1 MTNFSTVR
9 IGEENI
15 LALRSFLVEGPAAW
29 ESLQDKLQ
37 ADDETA
43 AGYMSL
49 LYGAFCVAVRRRF
62 SPRYTVG
69 EIVQFVADVRIAAGE
84 DAGLVSPLV
93 AEDMIRR
100 VVGAPPPGDGGSDDV
115 RAVIYAELF
124 VLLYLVA
131 EADFDRAG
139 LEQFI
144 EEVATYTEQWL
155 AARRAEASAS
165 SS

>member
-1 MTNFSTVR
+1 MR
-9 IGEENI
+9 
-15 LALRSFLVEGPAAW
+15 AFLLEGPEAW
-29 ESLQDKLQ
+29 VALEEKIQ

-69 EIVQFVADVRIAAGE
+69 EVVRLVADVRIRAEE
-84 DAGLVSPLV
+84 DAGLVNALV

-100 VVGAPPPGDGGSDDV
+100 VVGAPPLEDGGPDDV
-115 RAVIYAELF
+115 RAVLYAEVF
-124 VLLYLVA
+124 VLLYLVG
-131 EADFDRAG
+131 EADFDGAG

-144 EEVATYTEQWL
+144 DEATAYTRQWL
-155 AARRAEASAS
+155 AARRNEPAEQR
-165 SS
+165 